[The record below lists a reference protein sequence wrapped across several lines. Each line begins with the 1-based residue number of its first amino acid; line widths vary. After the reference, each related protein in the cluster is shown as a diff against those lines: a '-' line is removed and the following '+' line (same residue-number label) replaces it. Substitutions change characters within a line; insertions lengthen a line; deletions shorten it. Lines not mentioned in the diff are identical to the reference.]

1 MRASE
6 CPPHKEKGSAGF
18 APRGAR
24 NRWFLWVWWNAKA
37 APAVGL
43 DVSKGA
49 YVVVKRL
56 PKHNGE
62 FEYQIKSVSEIDE
75 RIVRESQLKP
85 SPWRNQAG
93 RPYSA

>member
-1 MRASE
+1 METHTEISRRSS
-6 CPPHKEKGSAGF
+6 PNLFSAEQ
-18 APRGAR
+18 
-24 NRWFLWVWWNAKA
+24 VAKA
-37 APAVGL
+37 IGADLETVNEWL
-43 DVSKGA
+43 DVCA
-49 YVVVKRL
+49 LDRAVFVVKRL

-62 FEYQIKSVSEIDE
+62 FEYQIKSVSGIDE